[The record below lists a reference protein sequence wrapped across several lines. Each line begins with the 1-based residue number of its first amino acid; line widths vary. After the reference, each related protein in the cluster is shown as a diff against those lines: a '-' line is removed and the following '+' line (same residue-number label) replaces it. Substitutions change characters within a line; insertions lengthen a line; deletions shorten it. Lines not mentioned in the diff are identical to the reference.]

1 MTEPSEATRVP
12 TALSCGKKLAGV
24 EGLGSNFAW
33 LWPHFAPRVI
43 VESGISN
50 QR

>member
-33 LWPHFAPRVI
+33 LWPHFAPA
-43 VESGISN
+43 S
-50 QR
+50 